1 MTVEDIQYIGD
12 NKYKITIGLTN
23 TSTDTLYININNL
36 IVSIQTNIIGSGGW
50 IKASILKYIEP
61 VESSHVIHK
70 SFAKSDCLQCHR
82 FDIPQELLLTP
93 SEAKKKTILIMIP
106 SGEDNNLFRTYEGD
120 ISLKVESEI
129 ILKRGSYNDIRM
141 NKKMEEIY
149 IWLRPG
155 TNKWIYRE
163 GM

>member
-1 MTVEDIQYIGD
+1 
-12 NKYKITIGLTN
+12 
-23 TSTDTLYININNL
+23 
-36 IVSIQTNIIGSGGW
+36 
-50 IKASILKYIEP
+50 
-61 VESSHVIHK
+61 
-70 SFAKSDCLQCHR
+70 
-82 FDIPQELLLTP
+82 
-93 SEAKKKTILIMIP
+93 MIP

-129 ILKRGSYNDIRM
+129 ILKRGSYNDIGM
-141 NKKMEEIY
+141 DKKMEEIY